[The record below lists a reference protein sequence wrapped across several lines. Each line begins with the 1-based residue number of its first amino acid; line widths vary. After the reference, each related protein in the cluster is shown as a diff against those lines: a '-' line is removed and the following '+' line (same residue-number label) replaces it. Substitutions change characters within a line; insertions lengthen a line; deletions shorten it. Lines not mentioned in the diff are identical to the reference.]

1 MIGRIKQEM
10 KVKKFFSAIIVLAA
24 VLAYGG
30 DYGTA
35 LREAGDAMKEKNF
48 AVAEAKYAEAVAA
61 SKDSKQKCDAVLGKY
76 QAMRRQGKQKIK
88 ESETFVTEALEDEIE
103 IAHVILTDYNDDPEM
118 TEETT
123 FFSEED
129 YVEYE
134 RLILQLK
141 EFIDSRK

>member
-1 MIGRIKQEM
+1 MSKVVYERICEP
-10 KVKKFFSAIIVLAA
+10 
-24 VLAYGG
+24 
-30 DYGTA
+30 
-35 LREAGDAMKEKNF
+35 
-48 AVAEAKYAEAVAA
+48 
-61 SKDSKQKCDAVLGKY
+61 
-76 QAMRRQGKQKIK
+76 
-88 ESETFVTEALEDEIE
+88 TFYSALEDEIE

-141 EFIDSRK
+141 EFIDSRE